1 MNQSDSIAALAAALA
16 KAQGAIKPAI
26 KDSNNPHFKSRYA
39 DLASVWDACR
49 EPLSENGLAVIQ
61 TTDEVPDGSA
71 VLLVTTLVHSS
82 GEWIAGRLRLN
93 PVKADP
99 QGMGSAITY
108 ARRYA
113 LAAIVGIAPDDDDG
127 EAAQGRQS
135 QRANSNGYQQRPP
148 DPRTAAISE
157 IARLAKEAGVKPT
170 DIPAELA
177 EIGMLPEPIPSNKWT
192 EGQVAAALNYFRE
205 AAAAVAG
212 AGAL

>member
-1 MNQSDSIAALAAALA
+1 MPSQSESIAALAAALA
-16 KAQGAIKPAI
+16 KAQGAIKAAV
-26 KDSNNPHFKSRYA
+26 KDSSNPHFKSRYA
-39 DLASVWDACR
+39 DLASVWEACR
-49 EPLSENGLAVIQ
+49 RPLSENGLAVIQ
-61 TTDEVPDGSA
+61 TTDEVPDGTA
-71 VLLVTTLVHSS
+71 VLLVTTLVHAS

-93 PVKADP
+93 PVKPDP

-127 EAAQGRQS
+127 EAAQGRQG
-135 QRANSNGYQQRPP
+135 QQANGNGYQQKPP

-157 IARLAKEAGVKPT
+157 IARLAKEAGVKAT

-177 EIGMLPEPIPSNKWT
+177 EIGMLPEPLPSNKWT

-205 AAAAVAG
+205 AAAAAG